1 MRFQRTA
8 LFLLL
13 SAAAVAAQGAN
24 LDFNLASN
32 AAAVDYTANLT
43 ESGLE
48 GDLLYLHHTNKV
60 DIGAAG
66 LDLVGNASPVGSPL
80 LFGVGAKLFYID
92 PKGVTGSS
100 GSALGV
106 GAHVRYTWPT
116 YNRFILGGQ
125 LYYAPNI
132 VSFQNVSHFML
143 VSVDAG
149 YEVLRNADVYV
160 GYRHVTA
167 SFNGSQDVTLDT
179 SFVLGLNLTF

>member
-1 MRFQRTA
+1 MRFQHTA
-8 LFLLL
+8 LFLTL
-13 SAAAVAAQGAN
+13 SAAAFAAQGAN

-60 DIGAAG
+60 DIAAAG
-66 LDLVGNASPVGSPL
+66 VDLVGNASPVGSPL
-80 LFGVGAKLFYID
+80 LFGVGGKLFYLN
-92 PKGVTGSS
+92 PKGSGGS

-106 GAHVRYTWPT
+106 GANFRYTWPT
-116 YNRFILGGQ
+116 YNRFVVGGE

-143 VSVDAG
+143 VGVSAG

-179 SFVLGLNLTF
+179 SFMLGLNLTF

>member
-1 MRFQRTA
+1 MRSQRIA
-8 LFLLL
+8 CFLLL
-13 SAAAVAAQGAN
+13 SAAAFAAQGAN

-32 AAAVDYTANLT
+32 AAAVDFTTNLT

-66 LDLVGNASPVGSPL
+66 VDLVGNASPVGSPL
-80 LFGVGAKLFYID
+80 LFGVGAKLFYIN
-92 PKGVTGSS
+92 PKGGQGS
-100 GSALGV
+100 GSAVGV
-106 GAHVRYTWPT
+106 GAHVRYTWPS
-116 YNRFILGGQ
+116 YNRIILGGQ

-143 VSVDAG
+143 VSVDVG

-160 GYRHVTA
+160 GYRHVTG

-179 SFVLGLNLTF
+179 SFMIGMNLTF

>member
-13 SAAAVAAQGAN
+13 SGAVAAAQGAN

-60 DIGAAG
+60 DVGAAG
-66 LDLVGNASPVGSPL
+66 VDLVGNASPVGSPL
-80 LFGVGAKLFYID
+80 LFGVGAKLFYIN
-92 PKGVTGSS
+92 PKGGQGS

-116 YNRFILGGQ
+116 YNRFALGGQ
-125 LYYAPNI
+125 LWYAPNI

-160 GYRHVTA
+160 GYRHVTG

-179 SFVLGLNLTF
+179 SFMLGLSLTF

>member
-1 MRFQRTA
+1 MRFQHTA

-13 SAAAVAAQGAN
+13 STAACAAQGAN

-32 AAAVDYTANLT
+32 AVAVDYTANLT

-48 GDLLYLHHTNKV
+48 GDLLYLHHTDKV

-80 LFGVGAKLFYID
+80 IFGVGAKLFYLN
-92 PKGVTGSS
+92 PKGGEGS

-106 GAHVRYTWPT
+106 GTHVRYTWPD
-116 YNRFILGGQ
+116 YNRFVLGGQ

-143 VSVDAG
+143 VGVDAG
-149 YEVLRNADVYV
+149 YEVLRNADVYL

-179 SFVLGLNLTF
+179 SFMVGLNLTF

>member
-13 SAAAVAAQGAN
+13 SAATVAAQGANN

-32 AAAVDYTANLT
+32 AAAVDFTANLT

-48 GDLLYLHHTNKV
+48 GDLLYIHHTNKV

-80 LFGVGAKLFYID
+80 LFGVGAKVFFIN
-92 PKGVTGSS
+92 PKAGEGS
-100 GSALGV
+100 GSAVGV

-116 YNRFILGGQ
+116 YNRFVLGGQ

-143 VSVDAG
+143 ASVDAG

-160 GYRHVTA
+160 GYRYVTG
-167 SFNGSQDVTLDT
+167 SFNGSPSVTLDT
-179 SFVLGLNLTF
+179 SFMVGMNLTF

>member
-1 MRFQRTA
+1 MRFQRTG

-13 SAAAVAAQGAN
+13 AATAFSAQAAN
-24 LDFNLASN
+24 LDFNLGSN
-32 AAAVDYTANLT
+32 AAAVDYTASLT
-43 ESGLE
+43 DSGLE

-66 LDLVGNASPVGSPL
+66 VDLVGNASPVGSPL
-80 LFGVGAKLFYID
+80 IFGMGGKLFYLN
-92 PKGVTGSS
+92 PKNGEGS

-106 GAHVRYTWPT
+106 GAHFRYTWPT
-116 YNRFILGGQ
+116 YNRFILSGE

-132 VSFQNVSHFML
+132 VSFQNVDHFML
-143 VSVDAG
+143 VGVSAG

-160 GYRHVTA
+160 GYRHVSA

-179 SFVLGLNLTF
+179 SFMLGLNLTF

>member
-60 DIGAAG
+60 DIAAVG
-66 LDLVGNASPVGSPL
+66 VDLVGNASPVGSPL
-80 LFGVGAKLFYID
+80 LFGVGAKVFAIN
-92 PKGVTGSS
+92 PKGGQGD
-100 GSALGV
+100 GSAVGV

-143 VSVDAG
+143 ASVDAG

-160 GYRHVTA
+160 GYRHVTG

-179 SFVLGLNLTF
+179 SFMLGLSLTF

>member
-13 SAAAVAAQGAN
+13 SGAVAAAQGAN

-32 AAAVDYTANLT
+32 AAAVDYTTNLT

-66 LDLVGNASPVGSPL
+66 VDLVGNASPVGSPL
-80 LFGVGAKLFYID
+80 LFGVGAKLFYIN
-92 PKGVTGSS
+92 PKGGQGS
-100 GSALGV
+100 GSAAGV
-106 GAHVRYTWPT
+106 GAHFRYTWPT
-116 YNRFILGGQ
+116 YNRFTLGGQ
-125 LYYAPNI
+125 LWYAPNI

-149 YEVLRNADVYV
+149 YEVLQKGTVYV
-160 GYRHVTA
+160 GYRHVTG

-179 SFVLGLNLTF
+179 SFMVGMNLTF